1 MALGEVL
8 LLFGVW
14 VWREWEVKVFDERVY
29 ER

>member
-8 LLFGVW
+8 LFGVW
-14 VWREWEVKVFDERVY
+14 GWREWEVKVFDERVY